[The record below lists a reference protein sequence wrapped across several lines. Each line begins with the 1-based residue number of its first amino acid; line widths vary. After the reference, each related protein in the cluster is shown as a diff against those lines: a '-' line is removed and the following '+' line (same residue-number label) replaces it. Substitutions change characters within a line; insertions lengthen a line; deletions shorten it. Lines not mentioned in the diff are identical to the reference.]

1 MKPKRSESTWKWSVK
16 LMDSAWLHT
25 SCSSHDPLF
34 LTNPSFISLTLFPLP
49 ICSQGHTGYFSIP
62 KNSQHCLCV
71 CVFLKF
77 PHYIKSFF
85 NWISSFHVFIEPV
98 IQSSIQWVL
107 SDWLFI
113 CHILWSYLQR
123 CCPSAPGDKALALCL
138 FKTTEKVGLEFTL
151 FSSTPYNIRA
161 VEDGIFLLKKVIAWW
176 ANSPKGQNAH
186 IHG

>member
-16 LMDSAWLHT
+16 LTDAAWLHT
-25 SCSSHDPLF
+25 SCSNHDPLF

-49 ICSQGHTGYFSIP
+49 ICSQGYTGFQEQP
-62 KNSQHCLCV
+62 TLPMRV

-85 NWISSFHVFIEPV
+85 NWSSSFRVFIEPV

-113 CHILWSYLQR
+113 CRILWSYLQR
-123 CCPSAPGDKALALCL
+123 CCPSAPGDKTLALCL

-151 FSSTPYNIRA
+151 FSSTVYNIHA
-161 VEDGIFLLKKVIAWW
+161 VEDGIFLLKEVIAWW
-176 ANSPKGQNAH
+176 ANSAKGQSAH
-186 IHG
+186 VHG